1 LNLGWCDQSN
11 FCAFQNYHGKSLM
24 ELDRTPN
31 LEESRGCLV
40 LEGMRFLLIT
50 LGALSM
56 LGD

>member
-1 LNLGWCDQSN
+1 
-11 FCAFQNYHGKSLM
+11 M